1 MYFAL
6 HFNDIAPHF
15 YPLLKMHVYYWYS
28 MHVYIRVWISSFF
41 CHRYLFINV
50 WHALWHHLKLYQSSF
65 KRERLEL
72 EGQCGQLSA
81 TIFALGQYFCGN
93 FFFWCSLKSEALS
106 RFSTV
111 KSGSKLLKICYEKK
125 NMININFLIE
135 YYLWW
140 CSFIYHH
147 VCLHDFQFI
156 LSFHVFPR
164 CFFFKVRMTF
174 YWNLDWNN
182 HKKVIINK

>member
-93 FFFWCSLKSEALS
+93 FFFWCSLKLEALS
-106 RFSTV
+106 KFSTV
-111 KSGSKLLKICYEKK
+111 KSGSKLLKIFYEKK
-125 NMININFLIE
+125 KTWLLLISWLNITYDDVHSFTIMCVCTTFNLSLVSMFSQGVFFLKLEWHFTETWIE
-135 YYLWW
+135 T
-140 CSFIYHH
+140 I
-147 VCLHDFQFI
+147 
-156 LSFHVFPR
+156 
-164 CFFFKVRMTF
+164 T
-174 YWNLDWNN
+174 
-182 HKKVIINK
+182 KK